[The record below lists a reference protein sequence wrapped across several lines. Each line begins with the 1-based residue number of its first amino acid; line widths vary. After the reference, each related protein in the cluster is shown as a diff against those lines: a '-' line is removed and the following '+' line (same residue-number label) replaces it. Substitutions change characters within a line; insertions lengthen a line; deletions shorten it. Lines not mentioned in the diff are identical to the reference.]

1 MDRGLLRLRTGML
14 VLLSGILIG
23 VVCCCLLAGLVFYL
37 GKGKS
42 LWGVKE
48 QFRCLFQDAPIAY
61 HEIDRQG
68 IVRRVNRAECRL
80 FGLEA
85 SEILGRRV
93 WELATPEERE
103 ASREAVRR
111 KLAGNMPLAPGQRDC
126 VRHDGTTATVEVHEN
141 LIRDLRGNII
151 GIRTAL
157 LDITERRRAEHEAQ
171 RQAEEIQRKNE
182 ELKAALAAAH
192 EATQLKSRFLANMSH
207 EVRTPLNGV
216 LGMSQLLLST
226 ALEPKQR
233 ECVEGLRHS
242 AEDLLRLISDILD
255 ISELEAGKLRFECT
269 PFDPVLLLQEV
280 TTALAPRAQA
290 KGLSLSCGTDS
301 ALPRV
306 VRGDPGRLRQIL
318 MNLTGNALKF
328 TERGEVVIRTEL
340 ARQTPQTVTAR
351 FSVRDTG
358 IGIAP
363 EQQSRLFQSFVQGD
377 GSSTRKYRGAGLG
390 LAISRQ
396 LVEMMGGQIGVE
408 SQPGRGS
415 LFWFTAVFQGQ
426 PAQHPEQMQAVKSGL
441 PPADPNRRPASCRVL
456 LAEDNLVNQKIAL
469 RMLERAGYR
478 ADVVSDGKHALA
490 ALAGTHY
497 DLVLMDVQ
505 MPEMDG
511 FEATAEI
518 RRLEG
523 ALRHTPIIA
532 MTANA
537 LAGDRERCLTAG
549 MDDYISKPV
558 HVQELCEVVRRWVP
572 GCECQE
578 AAASESANRRS
589 P

>member
-1 MDRGLLRLRTGML
+1 MDRGLVRLRSGML
-14 VLLSGILIG
+14 VLLTGILIG
-23 VVCCCLLAGLVFYL
+23 VTLCCLLAGLVFYL

-42 LWGVKE
+42 LWEVKE

-61 HEIDRQG
+61 QEIDRQG

-80 FGLEA
+80 FGLEP

-93 WELATPEERE
+93 WELVSTEERE
-103 ASREAVRR
+103 ASRETVQG
-111 KLAGNMPLAPGQRDC
+111 KLAGNISLAPVQCDY
-126 VRHDGTTATVEVHEN
+126 VRRDGTTATVEIHEN
-141 LIRDLRGNII
+141 LIRDLRGNIV
-151 GIRTAL
+151 GIRSAL
-157 LDITERRRAEHEAQ
+157 LDITERKRAEQEARRHAQ
-171 RQAEEIQRKNE
+171 EIQRKNE

-192 EATQLKSRFLANMSH
+192 EATQLRSRFLANMSH

-216 LGMSQLLLST
+216 LGMSQLLLGT

-233 ECVEGLRHS
+233 EYVEGLRDS
-242 AEDLLRLISDILD
+242 AEDLLRLISDILE
-255 ISELEAGKLRFECT
+255 ISEVEAGKLKFECI
-269 PFDPVLLLQEV
+269 PFDPVLMIQEV
-280 TTALAPRAQA
+280 ATALAPRAQA
-290 KGLSLSCGTDS
+290 KSLELTWSTDS

-328 TERGEVVIRTEL
+328 TEQGEVAIWAEPAGQSL
-340 ARQTPQTVTAR
+340 QTVTAR

-358 IGIAP
+358 IGIAS

-377 GSSTRKYRGAGLG
+377 GSSTRKYGGTGLG

-396 LVEMMGGQIGVE
+396 LVEMMGGQIGVQ

-415 LFWFTAVFQGQ
+415 LFWFTAVFQRQ
-426 PAQHPEQMQAVKSGL
+426 EALHPEQAQAASSRL
-441 PPADPNRRPASCRVL
+441 PMPEPNRQAAPCRLL
-456 LAEDNLVNQKIAL
+456 LAEDNPVNQKIAL

-478 ADVVSDGKHALA
+478 ADAVSDGKHALA
-490 ALAGTHY
+490 ALAQAQY

-537 LAGDRERCLTAG
+537 MAGDRERCLSAG

-558 HVQELCEVVRRWVP
+558 RVQELCEVVRRWVP

-578 AAASESANRRS
+578 AAASESANRPS